1 MNSGYAIPAVALVV
15 VATVL
20 VGAFGLRISR
30 TTSDFYVASR
40 TVGPRLNAAAISGEY
55 LSAASFLGIAGL
67 VLVQGP
73 DMLWYPV
80 GYTAGYLV
88 LLLFVAAP
96 LRRSGAY
103 TLPDF
108 AEARL
113 ASQGVRRLAGAFV
126 VGVGWLYL
134 LPQLQGAGLTL
145 TVLSGAPDWL
155 GGVIVAVVVTAI
167 VAAGGMRSI
176 TFVQAFQYWLKL
188 TALLVPALFLVLA
201 WQGDGAPGRA
211 FEEPAA
217 FREQRSV
224 RVDDTLT
231 LKLAEPLTVTAEGT
245 VDGRAHDGTRL
256 ILPAGIHRIEAGTR
270 LTFAADTPVPAA
282 GRGADDA
289 LSPSR
294 AESRTERPLYATYGL
309 ILATFLGTM
318 GLPHVVVRF
327 YTSPTGVAARRTT
340 VAVLGL
346 IGAFYLLP
354 PVYGALGRLYAPE
367 LTLTGDAD
375 AAVLLLPDR
384 VLGGVG
390 GDLLGALVAGG
401 AFAAFLST
409 ASGLT
414 MAVAGVLTQDV
425 LPSRAVPHFRLG
437 TLLAMAVPLAA
448 SALVGGLPVADA
460 VGLAFA
466 VSASSFC
473 PLLVL
478 GIWWRRLTPPGAAAG
493 MLVGGGSALLAV
505 AATMGGF
512 PGGGGALHALLAWPA
527 LWSVPL
533 GFLTMVLVSLA
544 TPGRVPAGTAAILAR
559 FHLPEELGTEE
570 LRGDDG
576 LQAGGAATGPGA
588 EGPRG
593 GGPRTGPRTG
603 PPEPE
608 RARAE
613 GPVTGALRD
622 GAGLR
627 PARPPAASA
636 PDAPHRPTER
646 RDGDRAGSRQA
657 GSEPTE
663 SGLPGEPSRPGR
675 LGRGGDRAET
685 PPAGGEPPGE
695 SSRSTGPWDGDGRRA
710 GGFQTRSG
718 PSEVGVPGA
727 AWGGDGR
734 TGVPLAGSGP
744 SGETSRRAGP
754 WEGGGSAGGSPA
766 GSGPPEGG
774 PSGAPDERGA
784 P

>member
-1 MNSGYAIPAVALVV
+1 MYSGYAVPAVALVV

-88 LLLFVAAP
+88 LLVFVAAP

-113 ASQGVRRLAGAFV
+113 ASQAVRRLAGAFV

-145 TVLSGAPDWL
+145 TVLTGAPDWL
-155 GGVIVAVVVTAI
+155 GGIIVAVVVTAI

-201 WQGDGAPGRA
+201 WQGDGAPRDA
-211 FEEPAA
+211 FDEPAT
-217 FREQRSV
+217 FREQRVV
-224 RVDDTLT
+224 RVDDTLD
-231 LKLAEPLTVTAEGT
+231 LKLDRPLTVTVSGT
-245 VDGRAHDGTRL
+245 VDGRTYEEQRL
-256 ILPAGIHRIEAGTR
+256 DLPAGTHRIEQSTR
-270 LTFAADTPVPAA
+270 LTFDKGTPVP
-282 GRGADDA
+282 RADSA
-289 LSPSR
+289 SGGGMSPSR
-294 AESRTERPLYATYGL
+294 AENRAERPLYATYGL

-327 YTSPTGVAARRTT
+327 YTSPHGVAARRTT
-340 VAVLGL
+340 VAVLAL
-346 IGAFYLLP
+346 IGGFYLLP

-375 AAVLLLPDR
+375 AAVLLLPER
-384 VLGGVG
+384 MIGGVG

-414 MAVAGVLTQDV
+414 MAVAGVLAQDV
-425 LPSRAVPHFRLG
+425 LPARGVRHFRRG
-437 TLLAMAVPLAA
+437 TVLAMAAPLAA
-448 SALVGGLPVADA
+448 SVLVGGLPVADA

-493 MLVGGGSALLAV
+493 MLVGGGSAFLAV
-505 AATMGGF
+505 AATMADF
-512 PGGGGALHALLAWPA
+512 PGAGPLHALLAWPA

-544 TPGRVPAGTAAILAR
+544 TPSRVPAGTAAILAR
-559 FHLPEELGTEE
+559 FHLPEEV
-570 LRGDDG
+570 
-576 LQAGGAATGPGA
+576 
-588 EGPRG
+588 
-593 GGPRTGPRTG
+593 
-603 PPEPE
+603 
-608 RARAE
+608 RAE
-613 GPVTGALRD
+613 VKA
-622 GAGLR
+622 
-627 PARPPAASA
+627 
-636 PDAPHRPTER
+636 
-646 RDGDRAGSRQA
+646 
-657 GSEPTE
+657 
-663 SGLPGEPSRPGR
+663 
-675 LGRGGDRAET
+675 
-685 PPAGGEPPGE
+685 
-695 SSRSTGPWDGDGRRA
+695 
-710 GGFQTRSG
+710 
-718 PSEVGVPGA
+718 
-727 AWGGDGR
+727 
-734 TGVPLAGSGP
+734 
-744 SGETSRRAGP
+744 
-754 WEGGGSAGGSPA
+754 
-766 GSGPPEGG
+766 
-774 PSGAPDERGA
+774 
-784 P
+784 

>member
-1 MNSGYAIPAVALVV
+1 MNSGYAVPAVALVV

-113 ASQGVRRLAGAFV
+113 ASHAVRRLAGAFV

-145 TVLSGAPDWL
+145 TVLTGAPGAL
-155 GGVIVAVVVTAI
+155 GGVIVAVVVVAT

-201 WQGDGAPGRA
+201 WQRDGAPTHA
-211 FEEPAA
+211 FEEPAT
-217 FREQRSV
+217 FRQQRAVTVDSSV
-224 RVDDTLT
+224 DLRLDR
-231 LKLAEPLTVTAEGT
+231 PLTVTVTGT
-245 VDGRAHDGTRL
+245 VDGRALHGRTVR
-256 ILPAGIHRIEAGTR
+256 LPAGTHHIEHHTR
-270 LTFAADTPVPAA
+270 LTFPRGSAVPRAD
-282 GRGADDA
+282 RGANGGMSTSLA
-289 LSPSR
+289 TSR
-294 AESRTERPLYATYGL
+294 EERPLYATYGL

-327 YTSPTGVAARRTT
+327 YTSPHGVAARRTT
-340 VAVLGL
+340 VAVLAL
-346 IGAFYLLP
+346 IGTFYLLP
-354 PVYGALGRLYAPE
+354 PLYGALGRLYTPE

-384 VLGGVG
+384 MIGGVG

-425 LPSRAVPHFRLG
+425 LPSRGVRHFRLG
-437 TLLAMAVPLAA
+437 TLLAMAAPLAA
-448 SALVGGLPVADA
+448 SVLVGGLPVADA

-493 MLVGGGSALLAV
+493 MLVGGGSAFVAV
-505 AATMGGF
+505 AATMAGF
-512 PGGGGALHALLAWPA
+512 PGGGPLHALLAWPA

-544 TPGRVPAGTAAILAR
+544 TPGRVPGGTEAILAR
-559 FHLPEELGTEE
+559 FHLPEEL
-570 LRGDDG
+570 
-576 LQAGGAATGPGA
+576 
-588 EGPRG
+588 
-593 GGPRTGPRTG
+593 
-603 PPEPE
+603 
-608 RARAE
+608 RAE
-613 GPVTGALRD
+613 VKA
-622 GAGLR
+622 
-627 PARPPAASA
+627 
-636 PDAPHRPTER
+636 
-646 RDGDRAGSRQA
+646 
-657 GSEPTE
+657 
-663 SGLPGEPSRPGR
+663 
-675 LGRGGDRAET
+675 
-685 PPAGGEPPGE
+685 
-695 SSRSTGPWDGDGRRA
+695 
-710 GGFQTRSG
+710 
-718 PSEVGVPGA
+718 
-727 AWGGDGR
+727 
-734 TGVPLAGSGP
+734 
-744 SGETSRRAGP
+744 
-754 WEGGGSAGGSPA
+754 
-766 GSGPPEGG
+766 
-774 PSGAPDERGA
+774 
-784 P
+784 

>member
-1 MNSGYAIPAVALVV
+1 MNSGYAVPAVALVV

-113 ASQGVRRLAGAFV
+113 ASPSVRWLAAAFV

-145 TVLSGAPDWL
+145 TVLTGAPGAL
-155 GGVIVAVVVTAI
+155 GGIIVAVVVVAT

-201 WQGDGAPGRA
+201 WQADGAPRHP

-217 FREQRSV
+217 FRERRAV
-224 RVDDTLT
+224 RVADTLD
-231 LKLAEPLTVTAEGT
+231 LRLDRPLTVTVDGT
-245 VDGRAHDGTRL
+245 VDGVPREDSEVRLATGT
-256 ILPAGIHRIEAGTR
+256 HRIAAGTR
-270 LTFAADTPVPAA
+270 LTFAAGATVPTAA
-282 GRGADDA
+282 RGSGSGMSSS
-289 LSPSR
+289 L
-294 AESRTERPLYATYGL
+294 AESREERPLYATYGL

-327 YTSPTGVAARRTT
+327 YTSPHGVAARRTT
-340 VAVLGL
+340 VAVLAL
-346 IGAFYLLP
+346 IGGFYLLP
-354 PVYGALGRLYAPE
+354 PLYGALGRLYAPE

-375 AAVLLLPDR
+375 AAVLLLPGR
-384 VLGGVG
+384 MIGGVG
-390 GDLLGALVAGG
+390 GDLLGALIAGG

-425 LPSRAVPHFRLG
+425 LPSRGVRHFRLG
-437 TLLAMAVPLAA
+437 TVLAMAVPLAA

-478 GIWWRRLTPPGAAAG
+478 GIWWRRLTPPGAVAG
-493 MLVGGGSALLAV
+493 MLVGGGSAFAAV
-505 AATMGGF
+505 AATMTGF
-512 PGGGGALHALLAWPA
+512 PGTGTLHALLAWPA
-527 LWSVPL
+527 PWSVPL

-544 TPGRVPAGTAAILAR
+544 TPGRVPPGTAAILAR
-559 FHLPEELGTEE
+559 FHLPEEL
-570 LRGDDG
+570 
-576 LQAGGAATGPGA
+576 
-588 EGPRG
+588 
-593 GGPRTGPRTG
+593 
-603 PPEPE
+603 
-608 RARAE
+608 RAE
-613 GPVTGALRD
+613 VTG
-622 GAGLR
+622 
-627 PARPPAASA
+627 
-636 PDAPHRPTER
+636 
-646 RDGDRAGSRQA
+646 
-657 GSEPTE
+657 
-663 SGLPGEPSRPGR
+663 
-675 LGRGGDRAET
+675 
-685 PPAGGEPPGE
+685 
-695 SSRSTGPWDGDGRRA
+695 
-710 GGFQTRSG
+710 
-718 PSEVGVPGA
+718 
-727 AWGGDGR
+727 
-734 TGVPLAGSGP
+734 
-744 SGETSRRAGP
+744 
-754 WEGGGSAGGSPA
+754 
-766 GSGPPEGG
+766 
-774 PSGAPDERGA
+774 
-784 P
+784 

>member
-1 MNSGYAIPAVALVV
+1 MNTSYAVTAVALVV
-15 VATVL
+15 VVTVL
-20 VGAFGLRISR
+20 VGAFGLRVSR

-145 TVLSGAPDWL
+145 AVLTDAPDPL
-155 GGVIVAVVVTAI
+155 GGIIVAVVVVAT

-176 TFVQAFQYWLKL
+176 TFVQAFQYWIKL

-201 WQGDGAPGRA
+201 WQGDGAPRHA
-211 FEEPAA
+211 FDEPAT
-217 FREQRSV
+217 FREQRSL
-224 RVDDTLT
+224 RVKDTLD
-231 LKLAEPLTVTAEGT
+231 LRLDRPLTVTVSGT
-245 VDGRAHDGTRL
+245 VDGRRHHTDRVALPVGTHRFERGTRL
-256 ILPAGIHRIEAGTR
+256 A
-270 LTFAADTPVPAA
+270 FAPGDPVPAA
-282 GRGADDA
+282 VQGAGGGMSASLATGR
-289 LSPSR
+289 
-294 AESRTERPLYATYGL
+294 EERPLYATYGL

-327 YTSPTGVAARRTT
+327 YTSPHGVAARRTT
-340 VAVLGL
+340 VAVLAL
-346 IGAFYLLP
+346 IGGFYLLP

-367 LTLTGDAD
+367 LTITGDAD
-375 AAVLLLPDR
+375 AAVLLLPGR
-384 VLGGVG
+384 MIGGLG
-390 GDLLGALVAGG
+390 GDLLGSLVAGG

-425 LPSRAVPHFRLG
+425 LPSRGVRHFRLG
-437 TLLAMAVPLAA
+437 TVLAMAVPLAA
-448 SALVGGLPVADA
+448 SVLVGGLPVADA

-493 MLVGGGSALLAV
+493 MLVGGGSAFVAV
-505 AATMGGF
+505 AATMAGL
-512 PGGGGALHALLAWPA
+512 PGTGSLHALLAWPA

-533 GFLTMVLVSLA
+533 GFLTMVMVSLA
-544 TPGRVPAGTAAILAR
+544 TATRVPPGTAAILAR
-559 FHLPEELGTEE
+559 FHLPEELHAPLE
-570 LRGDDG
+570 
-576 LQAGGAATGPGA
+576 GA
-588 EGPRG
+588 
-593 GGPRTGPRTG
+593 
-603 PPEPE
+603 
-608 RARAE
+608 
-613 GPVTGALRD
+613 
-622 GAGLR
+622 
-627 PARPPAASA
+627 
-636 PDAPHRPTER
+636 
-646 RDGDRAGSRQA
+646 
-657 GSEPTE
+657 
-663 SGLPGEPSRPGR
+663 
-675 LGRGGDRAET
+675 
-685 PPAGGEPPGE
+685 
-695 SSRSTGPWDGDGRRA
+695 
-710 GGFQTRSG
+710 
-718 PSEVGVPGA
+718 
-727 AWGGDGR
+727 
-734 TGVPLAGSGP
+734 
-744 SGETSRRAGP
+744 
-754 WEGGGSAGGSPA
+754 
-766 GSGPPEGG
+766 
-774 PSGAPDERGA
+774 
-784 P
+784 

>member
-1 MNSGYAIPAVALVV
+1 MNSGYAVPAVALVV

-67 VLVQGP
+67 VLIQGP

-113 ASQGVRRLAGAFV
+113 ASYGVRRLAGAFV

-145 TVLSGAPDWL
+145 TVLTGAPDSL
-155 GGVIVAVVVTAI
+155 GGLIVAVVVVAT

-201 WQGDGAPGRA
+201 WQSDGAPRHA
-211 FEEPAA
+211 FEEPVT
-217 FREQRSV
+217 FREQRVV
-224 RVDDTLT
+224 RVDDSLD
-231 LKLAEPLTVTAEGT
+231 LQLARPLTVTVTGT
-245 VDGRAHDGTRL
+245 VDGRPHDGERVRLPTGTHHITRGTRL
-256 ILPAGIHRIEAGTR
+256 AFAEGT
-270 LTFAADTPVPAA
+270 AVPDADRGTGGGMSTSLVA
-282 GRGADDA
+282 GR
-289 LSPSR
+289 
-294 AESRTERPLYATYGL
+294 EERPLYATYGL

-327 YTSPTGVAARRTT
+327 YTSPHGVAARRTT

-354 PVYGALGRLYAPE
+354 PLYGALGRLYTPE
-367 LTLTGDAD
+367 LALTGDAD
-375 AAVLLLPDR
+375 ASVLLLPDR
-384 VLGGVG
+384 MIGGVG
-390 GDLLGALVAGG
+390 GDLLGALLAGG

-425 LPSRAVPHFRLG
+425 LPARGVRHFRLG
-437 TLLAMAVPLAA
+437 TVLAMAVPLAA
-448 SALVGGLPVADA
+448 SVLVGGLPVADA

-493 MLVGGGSALLAV
+493 MLVGGGSAFMAV
-505 AATMGGF
+505 AATMAGLPAGG
-512 PGGGGALHALLAWPA
+512 PLHALLAWPA

-544 TPGRVPAGTAAILAR
+544 TPGRVPPGTEAVLAR
-559 FHLPEELGTEE
+559 FHLPEEL
-570 LRGDDG
+570 
-576 LQAGGAATGPGA
+576 
-588 EGPRG
+588 
-593 GGPRTGPRTG
+593 
-603 PPEPE
+603 
-608 RARAE
+608 RAE
-613 GPVTGALRD
+613 VKA
-622 GAGLR
+622 
-627 PARPPAASA
+627 
-636 PDAPHRPTER
+636 
-646 RDGDRAGSRQA
+646 
-657 GSEPTE
+657 
-663 SGLPGEPSRPGR
+663 
-675 LGRGGDRAET
+675 
-685 PPAGGEPPGE
+685 
-695 SSRSTGPWDGDGRRA
+695 
-710 GGFQTRSG
+710 
-718 PSEVGVPGA
+718 
-727 AWGGDGR
+727 
-734 TGVPLAGSGP
+734 
-744 SGETSRRAGP
+744 
-754 WEGGGSAGGSPA
+754 
-766 GSGPPEGG
+766 
-774 PSGAPDERGA
+774 
-784 P
+784 

>member
-1 MNSGYAIPAVALVV
+1 MNPAFAVPAVALVV

-113 ASQGVRRLAGAFV
+113 ASQAVRRLAGAFV

-134 LPQLQGAGLTL
+134 IPQLQGAGLTL
-145 TVLSGAPDWL
+145 TVLTGAPDSL
-155 GGVIVAVVVTAI
+155 GGVIVAVVVTAT

-188 TALLVPALFLVLA
+188 TALLVPALFLALA
-201 WQGDGAPGRA
+201 WQGDGAPRDA
-211 FEEPAA
+211 FEEPPA
-217 FREQRSV
+217 FRDQRVV
-224 RVDDTLT
+224 RVDATLDLELT
-231 LKLAEPLTVTAEGT
+231 RPLTVTVDGT
-245 VDGRAHDGTRL
+245 VDGHPYEGAVLRL
-256 ILPAGIHRIEAGTR
+256 AAGSHHIERDAR
-270 LTFAADTPVPAA
+270 LTFARGAAVPTAERGDNGGMSTSLAA
-282 GRGADDA
+282 GR
-289 LSPSR
+289 
-294 AESRTERPLYATYGL
+294 EERPLYATYGL

-327 YTSPTGVAARRTT
+327 YTSPHGVAARRTT
-340 VAVLGL
+340 VAVLAL

-354 PVYGALGRLYAPE
+354 PLYGALGRLYTPE
-367 LTLTGDAD
+367 LALSGDAD

-384 VLGGVG
+384 VIGGLG

-425 LPSRAVPHFRLG
+425 LPSRGVRHFRLG
-437 TLLAMAVPLAA
+437 TGLAMAAPLAA
-448 SALVGGLPVADA
+448 SLLVGGLPVADA

-493 MLVGGGSALLAV
+493 MLVGGGSAFVAV
-505 AATMGGF
+505 AATMAGL
-512 PGGGGALHALLAWPA
+512 PGTGSVHALLAWPA

-533 GFLTMVLVSLA
+533 GFLTMILVSLA

-559 FHLPEELGTEE
+559 FHLPEELRTDE
-570 LRGDDG
+570 LR
-576 LQAGGAATGPGA
+576 AA
-588 EGPRG
+588 E
-593 GGPRTGPRTG
+593 
-603 PPEPE
+603 
-608 RARAE
+608 ARA
-613 GPVTGALRD
+613 
-622 GAGLR
+622 
-627 PARPPAASA
+627 
-636 PDAPHRPTER
+636 
-646 RDGDRAGSRQA
+646 
-657 GSEPTE
+657 
-663 SGLPGEPSRPGR
+663 
-675 LGRGGDRAET
+675 
-685 PPAGGEPPGE
+685 
-695 SSRSTGPWDGDGRRA
+695 
-710 GGFQTRSG
+710 
-718 PSEVGVPGA
+718 
-727 AWGGDGR
+727 
-734 TGVPLAGSGP
+734 
-744 SGETSRRAGP
+744 
-754 WEGGGSAGGSPA
+754 
-766 GSGPPEGG
+766 
-774 PSGAPDERGA
+774 
-784 P
+784 

>member
-1 MNSGYAIPAVALVV
+1 MDRTYTVTAVALVV

-113 ASQGVRRLAGAFV
+113 ASPSVRRLAGAFV

-145 TVLSGAPDWL
+145 TVLTGAAGWL
-155 GGVIVAVVVTAI
+155 GGVIVAVVVVAT

-201 WQGDGAPGRA
+201 WRGDGAPRHA
-211 FEEPAA
+211 FDEPPA
-217 FREQRSV
+217 FRDHRTV
-224 RVDDTLT
+224 RVDAGVDLS
-231 LKLAEPLTVTAEGT
+231 LEEPLTVTVTGT
-245 VDGRAHDGTRL
+245 VDGRRL
-256 ILPAGIHRIEAGTR
+256 EGEEVRLAAGPHRVEKGAR
-270 LTFAADTPVPAA
+270 LAFAPGDRVPAA
-282 GRGADDA
+282 DRAGDGA
-289 LSPSR
+289 LSAPPAASR
-294 AESRTERPLYATYGL
+294 EDRPLYATYGL

-327 YTSPTGVAARRTT
+327 YTSPHGVAARRTT

-346 IGAFYLLP
+346 VGAFYLLP
-354 PVYGALGRLYAPE
+354 PLYGALGRLYAPE
-367 LTLTGDAD
+367 LTLAGDAD

-384 VLGGVG
+384 VIGGLG

-414 MAVAGVLTQDV
+414 MAVAGVLAQDV
-425 LPSRAVPHFRLG
+425 LPARGVRHFRLG
-437 TLLAMAVPLAA
+437 TAAAMAVPLAA
-448 SALVGGLPVADA
+448 SSLVGGLPVADA

-505 AATMGGF
+505 AVTMAGTPHAG
-512 PGGGGALHALLAWPA
+512 PLYALLAWPA

-559 FHLPEELGTEE
+559 FHLPEALAADEVRTE
-570 LRGDDG
+570 
-576 LQAGGAATGPGA
+576 
-588 EGPRG
+588 
-593 GGPRTGPRTG
+593 
-603 PPEPE
+603 
-608 RARAE
+608 ARA
-613 GPVTGALRD
+613 
-622 GAGLR
+622 
-627 PARPPAASA
+627 
-636 PDAPHRPTER
+636 
-646 RDGDRAGSRQA
+646 
-657 GSEPTE
+657 
-663 SGLPGEPSRPGR
+663 
-675 LGRGGDRAET
+675 
-685 PPAGGEPPGE
+685 
-695 SSRSTGPWDGDGRRA
+695 
-710 GGFQTRSG
+710 
-718 PSEVGVPGA
+718 
-727 AWGGDGR
+727 
-734 TGVPLAGSGP
+734 
-744 SGETSRRAGP
+744 
-754 WEGGGSAGGSPA
+754 
-766 GSGPPEGG
+766 
-774 PSGAPDERGA
+774 
-784 P
+784 

>member
-1 MNSGYAIPAVALVV
+1 MNSAYAVTAVALVA

-80 GYTAGYLV
+80 GYTASYLV

-113 ASQGVRRLAGAFV
+113 SSHAVRRLAGTLV

-145 TVLSGAPDWL
+145 TVLTGAPDWL
-155 GGVIVAVVVTAI
+155 GAVIVAVVVTVI

-188 TALLVPALFLVLA
+188 TALLVPALFLVIA
-201 WQGDGAPGRA
+201 WQSDGAPSHA
-211 FEEPAA
+211 FDEPAE
-217 FREQRSV
+217 FREQRVV
-224 RVDDTLT
+224 RVDDTVDLRLT
-231 LKLAEPLTVTAEGT
+231 APLTVTVDGT
-245 VDGRAHDGTRL
+245 VDGLAHKDAEVA
-256 ILPAGIHRIEAGTR
+256 LPAGTHRIDGGTR
-270 LTFAADTPVPAA
+270 LTFAEGSEVPVT
-282 GRGADDA
+282 GNGADDA

-294 AESRTERPLYATYGL
+294 AESRAERPLYATYGL
-309 ILATFLGTM
+309 ILATFFGTM

-327 YTSPTGVAARRTT
+327 YTSPHGVAARRTT

-375 AAVLLLPDR
+375 AAVLLLPGR
-384 VLGGVG
+384 MIGGTG

-414 MAVAGVLTQDV
+414 MAVAGVITQDV
-425 LPSRAVPHFRLG
+425 LPSRGVRHFRLG
-437 TLLAMAVPLAA
+437 TVLAMVVPMAA
-448 SALVGGLPVADA
+448 SIIVGGLPVADA

-493 MLVGGGSALLAV
+493 MLVGGGSAFLAV
-505 AATMGGF
+505 AATMAGY
-512 PGGGGALHALLAWPA
+512 PGAGPWHALLAWPA

-544 TPGRVPAGTAAILAR
+544 TPGRVPPGTAAVLAR
-559 FHLPEELGTEE
+559 FHLPEELRTE
-570 LRGDDG
+570 
-576 LQAGGAATGPGA
+576 
-588 EGPRG
+588 
-593 GGPRTGPRTG
+593 
-603 PPEPE
+603 
-608 RARAE
+608 
-613 GPVTGALRD
+613 V
-622 GAGLR
+622 
-627 PARPPAASA
+627 SA
-636 PDAPHRPTER
+636 
-646 RDGDRAGSRQA
+646 
-657 GSEPTE
+657 
-663 SGLPGEPSRPGR
+663 
-675 LGRGGDRAET
+675 
-685 PPAGGEPPGE
+685 
-695 SSRSTGPWDGDGRRA
+695 
-710 GGFQTRSG
+710 
-718 PSEVGVPGA
+718 
-727 AWGGDGR
+727 
-734 TGVPLAGSGP
+734 
-744 SGETSRRAGP
+744 
-754 WEGGGSAGGSPA
+754 
-766 GSGPPEGG
+766 
-774 PSGAPDERGA
+774 
-784 P
+784 

>member
-1 MNSGYAIPAVALVV
+1 MNTAYAVTAVALVA

-67 VLVQGP
+67 VLIQGP

-113 ASQGVRRLAGAFV
+113 SSHTVRRLAGTLV

-145 TVLSGAPDWL
+145 TVLTDAPDWL
-155 GGVIVAVVVTAI
+155 GAVIVAVVVTVI

-201 WQGDGAPGRA
+201 WQRDGAPSHA
-211 FEEPAA
+211 FDEPAE
-217 FREQRSV
+217 FREQRVV
-224 RVDDTLT
+224 RVDGTVDLRITS
-231 LKLAEPLTVTAEGT
+231 PLTVIVDGT
-245 VDGRAHDGTRL
+245 VDGRDHTGTEVH
-256 ILPAGIHRIEAGTR
+256 LPAGTHRVAGGTR
-270 LTFAADTPVPAA
+270 LTFAAGAEVPTT
-282 GRGADDA
+282 GNGADDA

-309 ILATFLGTM
+309 ILATFFGTM

-327 YTSPTGVAARRTT
+327 YTSPHGVAARRTT

-375 AAVLLLPDR
+375 AAVLLLPGR
-384 VLGGVG
+384 MIGGTG

-425 LPSRAVPHFRLG
+425 LPSRGVRHFRLG
-437 TLLAMAVPLAA
+437 TVLAMAVPLAA
-448 SALVGGLPVADA
+448 SILVGGLPVADA

-493 MLVGGGSALLAV
+493 MLVGGGSAFLAV
-505 AATMGGF
+505 AATMAGY
-512 PGGGGALHALLAWPA
+512 PGAGPWHALLAWPA

-544 TPGRVPAGTAAILAR
+544 TPGRVPPGTAAVLAR
-559 FHLPEELGTEE
+559 FHLPEELRTE
-570 LRGDDG
+570 
-576 LQAGGAATGPGA
+576 
-588 EGPRG
+588 
-593 GGPRTGPRTG
+593 
-603 PPEPE
+603 
-608 RARAE
+608 
-613 GPVTGALRD
+613 V
-622 GAGLR
+622 
-627 PARPPAASA
+627 SA
-636 PDAPHRPTER
+636 
-646 RDGDRAGSRQA
+646 
-657 GSEPTE
+657 
-663 SGLPGEPSRPGR
+663 
-675 LGRGGDRAET
+675 
-685 PPAGGEPPGE
+685 
-695 SSRSTGPWDGDGRRA
+695 
-710 GGFQTRSG
+710 
-718 PSEVGVPGA
+718 
-727 AWGGDGR
+727 
-734 TGVPLAGSGP
+734 
-744 SGETSRRAGP
+744 
-754 WEGGGSAGGSPA
+754 
-766 GSGPPEGG
+766 
-774 PSGAPDERGA
+774 
-784 P
+784 